1 MIEYSEMTNQEWLDH
16 VEELNEKA
24 RKAGGLVDVSNAV
37 IFRGTGITDAKVKI
51 QTPREAYIDSLK
63 LGKGF
68 GVLTDNL
75 RAENE
80 KAVLSGIRGSG
91 AYVPINP
98 AHPEN

>member
-63 LGKGF
+63 GGKGF
-68 GVLTDNL
+68 SILVDEY
-75 RAENE
+75 AENR
-80 KAVLSGIRGSG
+80 KRSLSGIRGNG
-91 AYVPINP
+91 LYVPVSP
-98 AHPEN
+98 DHPEN